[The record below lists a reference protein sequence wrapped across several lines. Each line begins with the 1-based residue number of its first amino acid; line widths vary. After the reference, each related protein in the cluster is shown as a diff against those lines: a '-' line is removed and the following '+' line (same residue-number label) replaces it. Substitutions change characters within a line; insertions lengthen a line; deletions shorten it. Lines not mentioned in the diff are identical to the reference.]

1 VVLAGSDYPAR
12 SDSGTPI
19 AGLEDA
25 EAIGALVFHAG
36 TARHGERL
44 VTNGGRIL
52 NVTAIADDL
61 AGARDAA
68 YEAVA
73 KIVFD
78 GMQLRRD
85 IALTA
90 AEGHVHS

>member
-1 VVLAGSDYPAR
+1 LAGGEYPAR
-12 SDSGTPI
+12 NDSGTPI
-19 AGLEDA
+19 VGLESA
-25 EAIGALVFHAG
+25 EASRALVFHAG

-52 NVTAIADDL
+52 NVTAVADDL
-61 AGARDAA
+61 SGARDAA
-68 YEAVA
+68 YEAAA
-73 KIVFD
+73 KISFD

-90 AEGHVHS
+90 LGGHVHS